1 MTMMNLNLLYVEDD
15 EEIIEDIEFFLKR
28 HFNEIIIAQD
38 GEEAFRY
45 FEEKNPDI
53 IILDINIPKLN
64 GLKLASKIRE
74 TNKKIPIIF
83 LTAFSDKENL
93 LQAINLHA
101 CSYLIKPF
109 KIDELINTINK
120 CKRDFFQENLNPHLK
135 ILSENFIWNK
145 QKKEL
150 SFDNQR
156 ISLTKNEIAL
166 IDLFVENDFK
176 FFTPEEI
183 NEFIFLNNDI
193 KDNSII
199 QLISRLK
206 RKITNLT
213 GNNNFFIE
221 NIYNK
226 GYHLK

>member
-1 MTMMNLNLLYVEDD
+1 MMNLNLLYVEDD
-15 EEIIEDIEFFLKR
+15 EEIIEDIDFFLKR

>member
-1 MTMMNLNLLYVEDD
+1 MTNLNLLYVEDD
-15 EEIIEDIEFFLKR
+15 EEIIEDIDFFLKR
-28 HFNEIIIAQD
+28 HFSEITIAKD
-38 GEEAFRY
+38 GEKALEL
-45 FEEKNPDI
+45 FEEKKPDI
-53 IILDINIPKLN
+53 IILDINIPKIN
-64 GLKLASKIRE
+64 GLKVAAKIRE
-74 TNKKIPIIF
+74 VNKKIPIIF
-83 LTAFSDKENL
+83 LTAFSDKESL

-101 CSYLIKPF
+101 FSYLIKPF
-109 KIDELINTINK
+109 KVGELINAITK
-120 CKRDFFQENLNPHLK
+120 YKKDFLQECQNSNTK
-135 ILSENFIWNK
+135 ILSKEFIWNK

-150 SFDNQR
+150 FYANQR
-156 ISLTKNEIAL
+156 IPLTKNEIAL
-166 IDLFVENDFK
+166 IDLFIQYNFK

-183 NEFIFLNNDI
+183 HEYIFLNNDI

-206 RKITNLT
+206 RKINNLT

>member
-1 MTMMNLNLLYVEDD
+1 MTNLNLLYVEDD
-15 EEIIEDIEFFLKR
+15 EEIIEDIDFFLKR

>member
-1 MTMMNLNLLYVEDD
+1 MTNLNLLYVEDD
-15 EEIIEDIEFFLKR
+15 EEIIEDIDFFLKR

-38 GEEAFRY
+38 GEEAFQY
-45 FEEKNPDI
+45 FKEKNPDI

>member
-1 MTMMNLNLLYVEDD
+1 MTNLNLLYVEDD
-15 EEIIEDIEFFLKR
+15 EEIIEDIDFFLKR
-28 HFNEIIIAQD
+28 HFNEIIIAQN

-45 FEEKNPDI
+45 FKEKNPDI

>member
-1 MTMMNLNLLYVEDD
+1 MTNLNLLYVEDD
-15 EEIIEDIEFFLKR
+15 EETIDNIDFFLKR
-28 HFNEIIIAQD
+28 HFNKIIIAQD
-38 GEEAFRY
+38 GEKAFNY
-45 FEEKNPDI
+45 FIEKKPDI

-74 TNKKIPIIF
+74 INKKVPIIF
-83 LTAFSDKENL
+83 LTAFSDRDNL

-109 KIDELINTINK
+109 KINELINAIDK
-120 CKRDFFQENLNPHLK
+120 CKKYFFEESQNPYLKVLNQD
-135 ILSENFIWNK
+135 FIWDK

-150 SFDNQR
+150 SFNNQK
-156 ISLTKNEIAL
+156 ISLTKNEILL

-183 NEFIFLNNDI
+183 HEFIFLDNDI

-206 RKITNLT
+206 RKIINFS
-213 GNNNFFIE
+213 GDNNFFIE

>member
-1 MTMMNLNLLYVEDD
+1 MTNLNLLYVEDD
-15 EEIIEDIEFFLKR
+15 EEIIEDIDFFLKR

-166 IDLFVENDFK
+166 IDLFVENDFR

-206 RKITNLT
+206 RKITNLI

>member
-1 MTMMNLNLLYVEDD
+1 MTNLNLLYVEDD
-15 EEIIEDIEFFLKR
+15 EEIIEDIDFFLKR

-45 FEEKNPDI
+45 FGEKKPDI
-53 IILDINIPKLN
+53 IILDINIPRMN

-135 ILSENFIWNK
+135 ILSEDFIWNK

-150 SFDNQR
+150 SFNNQK

-166 IDLFVENDFK
+166 IDLFVENDFR

-206 RKITNLT
+206 RKITNLI
-213 GNNNFFIE
+213 GDNNFFIE

>member
-1 MTMMNLNLLYVEDD
+1 MTNLNLLYVEDD
-15 EEIIEDIEFFLKR
+15 EETIDNIDFFLKR

-38 GEEAFRY
+38 GEKAFNY
-45 FEEKNPDI
+45 FIEKKPDI

-74 TNKKIPIIF
+74 INKKIPIIF
-83 LTAFSDKENL
+83 LTAFSDKDNL

-109 KIDELINTINK
+109 RIDELINALNK
-120 CKRDFFQENLNPHLK
+120 CKRDFFEENQNPYLKVLNQD
-135 ILSENFIWNK
+135 FIWDK

-150 SFDNQR
+150 SFNGQK
-156 ISLTKNEIAL
+156 ISLTKNEISL
-166 IDLFVENDFK
+166 IDLFVENDFR

-183 NEFIFLNNDI
+183 HEFIFLDNDI

-206 RKITNLT
+206 RKIINFS

>member
-1 MTMMNLNLLYVEDD
+1 MTNLNLLYVEDD
-15 EEIIEDIEFFLKR
+15 EETIDNIDFFLKR

-38 GEEAFRY
+38 GEEAFNY
-45 FEEKNPDI
+45 FKEKKPDI

-74 TNKKIPIIF
+74 INKKVPIIF
-83 LTAFSDKENL
+83 LTAFSDKDNL

-109 KIDELINTINK
+109 KIDELINAINK
-120 CKRDFFQENLNPHLK
+120 CKIYFFDENQNPYLKVLNQD
-135 ILSENFIWNK
+135 FIWDK

-150 SFDNQR
+150 SFNNQK
-156 ISLTKNEIAL
+156 ISLTKNEISL

-183 NEFIFLNNDI
+183 HEFIFLDNDI

-206 RKITNLT
+206 RKIINFS

>member
-1 MTMMNLNLLYVEDD
+1 MTNLNLLYVEDD
-15 EEIIEDIEFFLKR
+15 EETIDNIDFFLKR

-38 GEEAFRY
+38 GEEAFNY
-45 FEEKNPDI
+45 FKEKKPDI

-74 TNKKIPIIF
+74 INKKIPIIF
-83 LTAFSDKENL
+83 LTAFSDKDHL

-120 CKRDFFQENLNPHLK
+120 CKRDFFEENQNPYLKVLNQD
-135 ILSENFIWNK
+135 FIWDK

-150 SFDNQR
+150 SFNNQK

-166 IDLFVENDFK
+166 IDLFVENDFR

-183 NEFIFLNNDI
+183 HEFIFLNNDI

-206 RKITNLT
+206 RKITNFS

>member
-1 MTMMNLNLLYVEDD
+1 MTNLNLLYVEDD
-15 EEIIEDIEFFLKR
+15 EEIIEDIDFFLKR

-45 FEEKNPDI
+45 FEEKKPDI
-53 IILDINIPKLN
+53 IILDINIPKIN

-74 TNKKIPIIF
+74 INKKIPIIF

-109 KIDELINTINK
+109 KIDELINTLNK
-120 CKRDFFQENLNPHLK
+120 CKRDFFQENQNPHLK
-135 ILSENFIWNK
+135 ILNEDFIWNK

-150 SFDNQR
+150 SFNNQK

-166 IDLFVENDFK
+166 IDLFVENDFR

-206 RKITNLT
+206 RKITNLI

>member
-1 MTMMNLNLLYVEDD
+1 MTNLNLLYVEDD
-15 EEIIEDIEFFLKR
+15 EEIIEDIDFFLKR

-45 FEEKNPDI
+45 FEERNPDI

>member
-1 MTMMNLNLLYVEDD
+1 MTNLNLLYVEDD
-15 EEIIEDIEFFLKR
+15 EETIENIDFFLKR
-28 HFNEIIIAQD
+28 HFNEIIIARD
-38 GEEAFRY
+38 GEEAFHY
-45 FEEKNPDI
+45 FEEKKPDI
-53 IILDINIPKLN
+53 VILDINIPKIN
-64 GLKLASKIRE
+64 GLKLATKIRE
-74 TNKKIPIIF
+74 INKKIPIIF

-109 KIDELINTINK
+109 KIDELINALNK
-120 CKRDFFQENLNPHLK
+120 CKRDFFQEDLSPHLK
-135 ILSENFIWNK
+135 ILNQDFIWHK

-150 SFDNQR
+150 SFNNQK
-156 ISLTKNEIAL
+156 ISLTKNEISL
-166 IDLFVENDFK
+166 IDLFVENDFR
-176 FFTPEEI
+176 FFTQEEI

-193 KDNSII
+193 KDNSIT

-221 NIYNK
+221 NVYNK
-226 GYHLK
+226 GYQLK

>member
-1 MTMMNLNLLYVEDD
+1 MSNLNLLYVEDD
-15 EEIIEDIEFFLKR
+15 EDTIENIDFFLKR
-28 HFNEIIIAQD
+28 HFNEIIVAQD
-38 GEEAFRY
+38 GEEALKF
-45 FEEKNPDI
+45 FKEKKVDI
-53 IILDINIPKLN
+53 IILDINIPKIN
-64 GLKLASKIRE
+64 GLKLAGKIRE
-74 TNKKIPIIF
+74 LNRKIPIIF
-83 LTAFSDKENL
+83 LTAYSDKENL
-93 LQAINLHA
+93 LQAINVHA
-101 CSYLIKPF
+101 FSYLIKPF
-109 KIDELINTINK
+109 KIDELIDVLNK
-120 CKRDFFQENLNPHLK
+120 CKRDFFNKYQNPHIKKLN
-135 ILSENFIWNK
+135 ENFTWNK

-150 SFDNQR
+150 FFDNQR

-166 IDLFVENDFK
+166 IDLFIEYDSR

-183 NEFIFLNNDI
+183 NEYISLNNDI

-226 GYHLK
+226 GYHIL

>member
-1 MTMMNLNLLYVEDD
+1 MMNLNLLYVEDD
-15 EEIIEDIEFFLKR
+15 EEIIEDIDFFLKR

-135 ILSENFIWNK
+135 ILNENFIWNK

-166 IDLFVENDFK
+166 IDLFVEKNGTESK
-176 FFTPEEI
+176 SWFTKKYDSKI
-183 NEFIFLNNDI
+183 GTIYDTDIIKSEF
-193 KDNSII
+193 
-199 QLISRLK
+199 
-206 RKITNLT
+206 
-213 GNNNFFIE
+213 
-221 NIYNK
+221 NK
-226 GYHLK
+226 WIDDGMKED

>member
-1 MTMMNLNLLYVEDD
+1 MTNLNLLYVEDD
-15 EEIIEDIEFFLKR
+15 EETIDNIDFFLKR
-28 HFNEIIIAQD
+28 HFNKIIIAQD
-38 GEEAFRY
+38 GEKAFNY
-45 FEEKNPDI
+45 FIEKKPDI

-74 TNKKIPIIF
+74 INKKVPIIF
-83 LTAFSDKENL
+83 LTAFSDKDNL

-109 KIDELINTINK
+109 KINELINAIDK
-120 CKRDFFQENLNPHLK
+120 CKKYFFEESQNPYLKVLNQD
-135 ILSENFIWNK
+135 FIWDK

-150 SFDNQR
+150 SFNNQK
-156 ISLTKNEIAL
+156 ISLTKNEILL

-183 NEFIFLNNDI
+183 HEFIFLDNDI

-206 RKITNLT
+206 RKIINFS
-213 GNNNFFIE
+213 GDNNFFIE

>member
-1 MTMMNLNLLYVEDD
+1 MTNLNLLYVEDD
-15 EEIIEDIEFFLKR
+15 EEIIEDIDFFLKR

-45 FEEKNPDI
+45 FKEKNPDI

-135 ILSENFIWNK
+135 ILSESFIWNK

>member
-1 MTMMNLNLLYVEDD
+1 MTNLNLLYVEDD

>member
-1 MTMMNLNLLYVEDD
+1 MTNLNLLYVEDD
-15 EEIIEDIEFFLKR
+15 EEIIEDIDFFLKR

-38 GEEAFRY
+38 GEEAFQY
-45 FEEKNPDI
+45 FKEKNPDI

-135 ILSENFIWNK
+135 ILSESFIWNK

>member
-1 MTMMNLNLLYVEDD
+1 MTNLNLLYVEDD
-15 EEIIEDIEFFLKR
+15 EEIIEDIDFFLKR

-120 CKRDFFQENLNPHLK
+120 CKRDFFQENLNPNLK
-135 ILSENFIWNK
+135 ILNENFIWNK

>member
-1 MTMMNLNLLYVEDD
+1 MTNLNLLYVEDD
-15 EEIIEDIEFFLKR
+15 EETIENIDFFLRR

-38 GEEAFRY
+38 GEEAFHY
-45 FEEKNPDI
+45 FEERKPDI
-53 IILDINIPKLN
+53 VILDINIPKIN

-74 TNKKIPIIF
+74 VNKKIPIIF
-83 LTAFSDKENL
+83 LTAFSNKENL

-120 CKRDFFQENLNPHLK
+120 CKRDFFQEDLNPHLK
-135 ILSENFIWNK
+135 ILNQDFIWHK

-150 SFDNQR
+150 SFNNQK
-156 ISLTKNEIAL
+156 ISLTKNEISL
-166 IDLFVENDFK
+166 IDLFVENDSR
-176 FFTPEEI
+176 FFTQEEI
-183 NEFIFLNNDI
+183 NEFIFLNNNI
-193 KDNSII
+193 KDNSIT

-206 RKITNLT
+206 SKITNLT
-213 GNNNFFIE
+213 GNSNFFIE

>member
-1 MTMMNLNLLYVEDD
+1 MTNLNLLYVEDD
-15 EEIIEDIEFFLKR
+15 EETIDNIDFFLKR

-38 GEEAFRY
+38 GEEAFNY
-45 FEEKNPDI
+45 FKEKKPDI

-74 TNKKIPIIF
+74 INKKVPIIF
-83 LTAFSDKENL
+83 LTAFSDKDNL

-109 KIDELINTINK
+109 KIDELINAINK
-120 CKRDFFQENLNPHLK
+120 CKKYFFDENQNPYLKVLNQD
-135 ILSENFIWNK
+135 FIWDK

-150 SFDNQR
+150 SFNNQK
-156 ISLTKNEIAL
+156 ISLTKNEISL

-183 NEFIFLNNDI
+183 HEFIFLDNDI

-206 RKITNLT
+206 RKIINFS

>member
-1 MTMMNLNLLYVEDD
+1 MTNLNLLYVEDD
-15 EEIIEDIEFFLKR
+15 EEIIEDIDFFLKR

-135 ILSENFIWNK
+135 ILSESFIWNK

>member
-1 MTMMNLNLLYVEDD
+1 MTNLKLLYVEDD
-15 EEIIEDIEFFLKR
+15 QEIIEDIDYFLKR

-38 GEEAFRY
+38 GEEAFNY
-45 FEEKNPDI
+45 FEEKKPDI
-53 IILDINIPKLN
+53 IILDINIPKIN

-74 TNKKIPIIF
+74 TNREIPIIF
-83 LTAFSDKENL
+83 LTAFSDKESL

-101 CSYLIKPF
+101 FSYLIKPF

-120 CKRDFFQENLNPHLK
+120 CKKDFFSKNQNSYLK
-135 ILSENFIWNK
+135 ILNEDFIWNK

-150 SFDNQR
+150 SFDKQK

-166 IDLFVENDFK
+166 IDLFVEYDSR

-183 NEFIFLNNDI
+183 NDYISLNNNI

-206 RKITNLT
+206 RKITNII
-213 GNNNFFIE
+213 GDNNFFIE

>member
-1 MTMMNLNLLYVEDD
+1 MTNLNLLYVEDD
-15 EEIIEDIEFFLKR
+15 EEIIEDIDFFLKR

-45 FEEKNPDI
+45 FKEKNPDI

-93 LQAINLHA
+93 LQAINPHA

>member
-1 MTMMNLNLLYVEDD
+1 MTNLNLLYVEDD
-15 EEIIEDIEFFLKR
+15 EEIIEDIDFFLKR

-120 CKRDFFQENLNPHLK
+120 CKRDFFQENLNPYLK

>member
-1 MTMMNLNLLYVEDD
+1 MTNLNLLYVEDD
-15 EEIIEDIEFFLKR
+15 EETIDNIDFFLKR

-38 GEEAFRY
+38 GEEAFNY
-45 FEEKNPDI
+45 FKEKKLDI

-74 TNKKIPIIF
+74 INKKVPIIF
-83 LTAFSDKENL
+83 LTAFSDKDNL

-109 KIDELINTINK
+109 KIDELINAINK
-120 CKRDFFQENLNPHLK
+120 CKKYFFEEDQNPYLKVLNQD
-135 ILSENFIWNK
+135 FIWDK

-150 SFDNQR
+150 SFNNQK
-156 ISLTKNEIAL
+156 IPLTKNEISL

-183 NEFIFLNNDI
+183 HEFIFLDNDI

-206 RKITNLT
+206 RKIISFS
-213 GNNNFFIE
+213 GDNNFFIE

>member
-1 MTMMNLNLLYVEDD
+1 MTNLNLLYVEDD
-15 EEIIEDIEFFLKR
+15 EETIENIDFFLRR
-28 HFNEIIIAQD
+28 HFNEIIIARD
-38 GEEAFRY
+38 GEEAFHY
-45 FEEKNPDI
+45 FKEIKPDI
-53 IILDINIPKLN
+53 VILDINIPKIN

-74 TNKKIPIIF
+74 INKKIPIIF

-109 KIDELINTINK
+109 KIDELINAINK
-120 CKRDFFQENLNPHLK
+120 CKRDFFQEDLNPHLK
-135 ILSENFIWNK
+135 ILNQDFIWHK

-150 SFDNQR
+150 SFNNQK
-156 ISLTKNEIAL
+156 ISLTKNEISL
-166 IDLFVENDFK
+166 IDLFVENDSR
-176 FFTPEEI
+176 FFTQEEI

-193 KDNSII
+193 KDNSIT

>member
-1 MTMMNLNLLYVEDD
+1 MTNLNLLYVEDD
-15 EEIIEDIEFFLKR
+15 EETIDNIDFFLKR

-38 GEEAFRY
+38 GEEAFNY
-45 FEEKNPDI
+45 FKEKKPDI

-74 TNKKIPIIF
+74 INKKIPIIF
-83 LTAFSDKENL
+83 LTAFSDKDNL

-120 CKRDFFQENLNPHLK
+120 CKRDFFEENQNPYLKVLNQD
-135 ILSENFIWNK
+135 FIWDK

-150 SFDNQR
+150 SFNNQK

-166 IDLFVENDFK
+166 IDLFVENDFR

-183 NEFIFLNNDI
+183 HEFIFLNNDI

-206 RKITNLT
+206 RKITNFS

>member
-1 MTMMNLNLLYVEDD
+1 MTNLNLLYVEDD
-15 EEIIEDIEFFLKR
+15 EETIDNIDFFLKR

-38 GEEAFRY
+38 GEEAFNY
-45 FEEKNPDI
+45 FKEKKPDI

-74 TNKKIPIIF
+74 INKKVPIIF
-83 LTAFSDKENL
+83 LTAFSDKDNL

-120 CKRDFFQENLNPHLK
+120 CKRDFFEENQNPYLKVLNQD
-135 ILSENFIWNK
+135 FIWDK

-150 SFDNQR
+150 SFNNQK

-166 IDLFVENDFK
+166 IDLFVENDFR

-183 NEFIFLNNDI
+183 HEFIFLNNDI

-206 RKITNLT
+206 RKITNFS